1 MPRNLAHIA
10 STAFNEPLMLEPAYA
25 RVFFSALGKET
36 GTERLIIP
44 QENAL
49 LSAQDMEAVTAS
61 FMSGDR
67 KAARFYE
74 VRNGIAVLPVTGS
87 LVHKLG
93 AMRPFSGMTG
103 YDGIIARLTQAMA
116 DPEVRGVMLD
126 IDSPGGQVAG
136 AFDCADLITRL
147 RAQKPIWALTN
158 DMACS
163 AAMLMA
169 SACTRRL
176 TTQTGRMG
184 SVGVLM
190 AHTNIAGALEKE
202 GREITLIFAGSHK
215 TDGNPY
221 SPLPDAIRAAF
232 QTKMEDVRLMFA
244 QKVAQGI
251 GVSVEA
257 VLATEAAV
265 YDGAQAV
272 AVGFADEL
280 VNSADAV
287 ELMAAALTN
296 KTLPTGDSMTTP
308 QQAAELAAQER
319 QRVMGILG
327 SPAAKGREALANA
340 LALQEGM
347 TVVQAEGILNAAP
360 ASAEGSP
367 TVAERIMALPAA
379 KGRETLASLLADDP
393 GMTLDKAEAL
403 LSASPA
409 AAVETASLRDQLLAC
424 PVAKGRE
431 ALAEALA
438 SDPGMTHDRAVE
450 LLSLAPVATGTGA
463 LAASFERFMTSDAAP
478 SAGNDVDGGDEE
490 TARLGSFIG
499 RQEQ

>member
-1 MPRNLAHIA
+1 
-10 STAFNEPLMLEPAYA
+10 
-25 RVFFSALGKET
+25 
-36 GTERLIIP
+36 
-44 QENAL
+44 
-49 LSAQDMEAVTAS
+49 
-61 FMSGDR
+61 
-67 KAARFYE
+67 
-74 VRNGIAVLPVTGS
+74 
-87 LVHKLG
+87 
-93 AMRPFSGMTG
+93 
-103 YDGIIARLTQAMA
+103 
-116 DPEVRGVMLD
+116 
-126 IDSPGGQVAG
+126 
-136 AFDCADLITRL
+136 
-147 RAQKPIWALTN
+147 
-158 DMACS
+158 MACS

-202 GREITLIFAGSHK
+202 GREITLIFSGSHK

-221 SPLPDAIRAAF
+221 SPLPDAVRAAF

-251 GVSVEA
+251 GMSVEA

-272 AVGFADEL
+272 EMGFADEL

-393 GMTLDKAEAL
+393 GMTLDKAEVL

-463 LAASFERFMTSDAAP
+463 LAASFERFMASDAAP